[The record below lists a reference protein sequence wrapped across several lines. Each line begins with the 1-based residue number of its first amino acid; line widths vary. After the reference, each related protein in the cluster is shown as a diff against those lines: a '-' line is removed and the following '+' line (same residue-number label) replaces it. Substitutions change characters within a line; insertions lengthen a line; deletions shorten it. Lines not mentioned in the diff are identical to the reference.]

1 MYILLY
7 HPNNVKNNYNMSVQD
22 LAMRWIIQLQIL
34 VEALGFLLLPCPEW
48 LQDPPSFKCNW
59 YKGLIPQ
66 G

>member
-1 MYILLY
+1 
-7 HPNNVKNNYNMSVQD
+7 MSVQD